1 MLVPGFMYF
10 GAALYSV
17 VLPLLVVD
25 LGGRVIHYAA
35 LNAIYNTVYAVAS
48 WVLPSVL
55 RGLSRKSVLAVCYG
69 VLAAIAVATAYA
81 PSIAVVIA
89 LQVPYALGA
98 ALATVLQT
106 NVFVELWRGRRGVT
120 LLYIATSLGWIASL
134 ATGSAMRSFVE
145 LQSLFLVSS
154 AGFLVAALAT
164 LMFPP
169 TVGIIEAQRVVSLRS
184 LYRWVVERVRM
195 LNPLTTPRPSFRI
208 GRLTALKLFL
218 IAVGVT
224 YIAIGAFFTAL
235 PIYLKKVV
243 KVGDTMFLALSATA
257 GLASL
262 ALYFVQLRVAERL
275 ELVWRIHIAVLAVRS
290 LLFACPQILAAH
302 PHCFFIL
309 YAALGAT
316 WAFIG
321 SVQSM
326 IASSLAPPGRKD
338 EILGNMNASMSIG
351 LVIGYA
357 VATLAD
363 IMGYATVFAITSVL
377 IAIAAVLNLYSVR
390 YYRLG
395 LV

>member
-1 MLVPGFMYF
+1 MLVPSFMYF
-10 GAALYSV
+10 GAALYNV

-25 LGGRVIHYAA
+25 LGGSVIHYAA
-35 LNAIYNTVYAVAS
+35 LNAIYNTVYAIAS
-48 WVLPSVL
+48 WILPSIL
-55 RGLSRKSVLAVCYG
+55 RGLSRKSVLALCYG
-69 VLAAIAVATAYA
+69 ILAAIAIATAYA
-81 PSIAVVIA
+81 PSIATVIA

-98 ALATVLQT
+98 ALTTVLQT

-134 ATGSAMRSFVE
+134 ATGSAMRNFVE
-145 LQSLFLVSS
+145 LRSLFLVSS
-154 AGFLVAALAT
+154 AGFLVAALVT
-164 LMFPP
+164 LSFPP

-195 LNPLTTPRPSFRI
+195 LNLLATPRPSFRI
-208 GRLTALKLFL
+208 GKLSALKLFL

-235 PIYLKKVV
+235 PIYLKKIV
-243 KVGDTMFLALSATA
+243 KISDTTLLALSATA

-262 ALYFVQLRVAERL
+262 ALYFIQLRIAEKL
-275 ELVWRIHIAVLAVRS
+275 EVVWHTHIAALVVRA
-290 LLFACPQILAAH
+290 LLFACPPALAAH
-302 PHCFFIL
+302 LHYLFIL

-316 WAFIG
+316 WAFVG
-321 SVQSM
+321 SIQSM

-357 VATLAD
+357 IATLAD
-363 IMGYATVFAITSVL
+363 IMGYTTVFVIASTL
-377 IAIAAVLNLYSVR
+377 IAIAAVLNLYSVK